1 MNVLLVVYDNKAHA
15 SEFPLGLGYIA
26 SALLDAGHKVKVYS
40 KDVYHYPNSH
50 LTEYLDAHHFDV
62 VGVSTVAGYWQYKEL
77 LNISQS
83 INNSK
88 NKPFYIIGGHGP
100 AAEPDFYLRKTGADC
115 VVVGE
120 GEETIKEVLYYLKE
134 GPITSCWKNILGISF
149 LLDDK
154 LIQTPRRP
162 LIENLDS
169 ISFPAWDLF
178 EINHYC
184 LSPFPNMETEDRT
197 FPVLASRGCRFKCN
211 FCYRLDEGYRVRS
224 AENVIKEISQL
235 QKKYNITYIS
245 FYDELFMGSPKRTK
259 EMCQAIIDSGLQFRW
274 NCDGRLN
281 FAKPDVLK
289 LMKEAGCVFI
299 NYGIEA
305 YDNIVLKNM
314 NKNLT
319 TDVIDA
325 GIQNTLDVNISP
337 GLNFIFGNKGDTKK
351 VLWEN
356 VAFILRYNDYSQF
369 RTMRPVTAYPGC
381 ELYNDAIKEGK
392 IKDIEDFYLHKHL
405 NSDLIATNFSDLT
418 DEEMYEQL
426 LKANKVLI
434 LDNLSHNW
442 EKNLKLLDDLYV
454 HQKTDFRGFRHT

>member
-1 MNVLLVVYDNKAHA
+1 MKVLLVIYDNKAHA
-15 SEFPLGLGYIA
+15 SEFPLGMGYIA
-26 SALLDAGHKVKVYS
+26 AALQDCGHTVEIYS

-50 LTEYLDAHHFDV
+50 LTEYLDAHHFDA

-77 LNISQS
+77 LNISES

-100 AAEPDFYLRKTGADC
+100 ASEPEFYLRKTGADC

-120 GEETIKEVLYYLKE
+120 GEETIKELMYYLKE
-134 GPITSCWKNILGISF
+134 GPITPQWKNILGISF
-149 LLDDK
+149 LLDNK
-154 LIQTPRRP
+154 LVQTPRRP
-162 LIENLDS
+162 LIEDLDS

-184 LSPFPNMETEDRT
+184 LSPFPNMETTDRT

-211 FCYRLDEGYRVRS
+211 FCYRLDEGYRIRS
-224 AENVIKEISQL
+224 TENVIEEISQL

-259 EMCQAIIDSGLQFRW
+259 NMCNAILDSGLKFRW

-305 YDNIVLKNM
+305 YDNTVLKNM

-325 GIQNTLDVNISP
+325 GIEATLAEGISP
-337 GLNFIFGNKGDTKK
+337 GLNFIFGNKGDTKE
-351 VLWEN
+351 VLWKD

-381 ELYNDAIKEGK
+381 ELYYDALKEGK
-392 IKDIEDFYLHKHL
+392 IKDMDDFYTNKHL
-405 NSDLIATNFSDLT
+405 NSDLISTNFSELT
-418 DEEMYEQL
+418 DEEVYAEL

-442 EKNLKLLDDLYV
+442 EKNLKLLDDLYI
-454 HQKTDFRGFRHT
+454 HRKTDFRGFRHT